1 MARIAGVEVPKNK
14 RSLIALTY
22 LYGIGKTSSATI
34 LDQAKV
40 SPHKKIDALTPEEI
54 SQITR
59 IIHEH
64 YKIEGDLRAEKRL
77 HIKRLIEIACYRGKR
92 HREKRKLRGQKT
104 RNSGRMIKSKH
115 RPIANKKKA
124 GK

>member
-14 RSLIALTY
+14 RSIIALTY
-22 LYGIGKTSSATI
+22 LYGVGKTSSAAI

-40 SPHKKIDALTPEEI
+40 SHDKRVTDLSPEEI

-59 IIHEH
+59 VINDD
-64 YKIEGDLRAEKRL
+64 YKIEGDLRSEKRL
-77 HIKRLIEIACYRGKR
+77 NIKRLIEIACYRGKR
-92 HREKRKLRGQKT
+92 HREGRKLRGQKT
-104 RNSGRMIKSKH
+104 RNSGRMVKSKH